1 MMPEYWEVL
10 DGLSNIGSKQTV
22 KDRDITMTSP
32 LREFL
37 CSQRLSKSEWN
48 SYNKKRR
55 QRIYMSESNVLYVRK
70 KLVATIKV
78 YAAMIGSQ
86 FMTKYS
92 ATSTRLE

>member
-1 MMPEYWEVL
+1 
-10 DGLSNIGSKQTV
+10 
-22 KDRDITMTSP
+22 
-32 LREFL
+32 
-37 CSQRLSKSEWN
+37 
-48 SYNKKRR
+48 
-55 QRIYMSESNVLYVRK
+55 MSESNVLYVRK